1 MLKSLVLLSLTW
13 LDPSVDN
20 SEINFPGYSLFRSD
34 HNCCGGGVAVYCAD
48 HLPCSVLSCGSS
60 LSVPQKRE
68 SPP

>member
-20 SEINFPGYSLFRSD
+20 SEINLPGYSLFRSD
-34 HNCCGGGVAVYCAD
+34 RNRCGGGVVVYCAN
-48 HLPCSVLSCGSS
+48 HLPCSVLSCGPS

-68 SPP
+68 SLP